1 MGSYQSTNEPKPRES
16 KWVRFSGSKEEL
28 ARIALD
34 HAKYQAAK
42 RRPLL
47 NQISQSTS
55 RRNGFSYQEEC
66 DSVSEHWCWSP
77 SDETLQLQAVNCSMC
92 GNYVCV
98 SRRDFPLNP
107 RIQCR
112 CVPDDGLGEFSEYE
126 YGYDPVVPQNEYD
139 APFF

>member
-1 MGSYQSTNEPKPRES
+1 MGSYLSHDEPKPRDS

-47 NQISQSTS
+47 QQISQSIS
-55 RRNGFSYQEEC
+55 RYNGFGHQEDC
-66 DSVSEHWCWSP
+66 DTISEHWCWSP
-77 SDETLQLQAVNCSMC
+77 GDETLQLQAVNCSMC

-126 YGYDPVVPQNEYD
+126 YGYEPVVPQNEYD